1 MKKNVLIYWRA
12 CGVFAI
18 YNHKTNQMF
27 LARDRFGE
35 KPLLYSNIDGNFI
48 FGSEVK
54 FIKSLSKKLSN

>member
-1 MKKNVLIYWRA
+1 MWS
-12 CGVFAI
+12 FAI

-54 FIKSLSKKLSN
+54 FIKSLSKKIIKLIIIK